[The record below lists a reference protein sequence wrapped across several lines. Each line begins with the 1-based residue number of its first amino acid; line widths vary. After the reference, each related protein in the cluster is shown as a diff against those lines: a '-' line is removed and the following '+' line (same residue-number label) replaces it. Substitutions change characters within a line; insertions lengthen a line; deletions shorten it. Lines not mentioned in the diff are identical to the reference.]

1 LSFAEKRGGLGK
13 PKLGGATLRALR
25 TLFWPIGMKV
35 GVAKTLFSSMWCL
48 QTICFVEPVS
58 GNVLFRWVLEDQQHC
73 RREANHRLESMTGPH
88 IGQGNAMLGK
98 SC

>member
-1 LSFAEKRGGLGK
+1 MSFAEKRGGLGK

-58 GNVLFRWVLEDQQHC
+58 GNVLFRWVLEDQPQLVDI
-73 RREANHRLESMTGPH
+73 ANIIANKGRGFV
-88 IGQGNAMLGK
+88 
-98 SC
+98 

>member
-48 QTICFVEPVS
+48 QTICFVESVS
-58 GNVLFRWVLEDQQHC
+58 GNVLFRWVLEDQPQLVDI
-73 RREANHRLESMTGPH
+73 ANIIANKGRGFV
-88 IGQGNAMLGK
+88 
-98 SC
+98 